1 MIDNILIIEDEKAI
15 QSVLYEL
22 LTEAGYRVTLANDGL
37 EGLSQFEKQYFS
49 LILLDIMMP
58 KIDGYAVCEI
68 IRKNSDIPIIML
80 TAMDEEEAQVKAF
93 ELQADDYI
101 TKPFSLK
108 LVLMRIEAVLRRTKE
123 KVENHN
129 IFISH
134 GIKLDTNRHT
144 VEVNGKEIN
153 LTQLEFDILEVFMKH
168 RNQVLTRDNLINQVW
183 GFLFDS
189 ITQATVHKNYL
200 QPDFLHFAILF
211 VLESLG
217 TFVTVLVCSGAIL
230 SLKPKEILTKMS

>member
-144 VEVNGKEIN
+144 VEVN
-153 LTQLEFDILEVFMKH
+153 

-183 GFLFDS
+183 GYDFTGDEKAVNIHVMNLRRKLD
-189 ITQATVHKNYL
+189 IDCIQTVRGVGYK
-200 QPDFLHFAILF
+200 F
-211 VLESLG
+211 ES
-217 TFVTVLVCSGAIL
+217 
-230 SLKPKEILTKMS
+230 ED

>member
-108 LVLMRIEAVLRRTKE
+108 LVLMRIQREQQSRLSHQMVFLR
-123 KVENHN
+123 
-129 IFISH
+129 
-134 GIKLDTNRHT
+134 T
-144 VEVNGKEIN
+144 V
-153 LTQLEFDILEVFMKH
+153 
-168 RNQVLTRDNLINQVW
+168 
-183 GFLFDS
+183 
-189 ITQATVHKNYL
+189 
-200 QPDFLHFAILF
+200 AIL
-211 VLESLG
+211 
-217 TFVTVLVCSGAIL
+217 IWKD
-230 SLKPKEILTKMS
+230 LKSFIAEEMKN

>member
-80 TAMDEEEAQVKAF
+80 TAMDEEEAQIRAF
-93 ELQADDYI
+93 ELQVDDYI

-108 LVLMRIEAVLRRTKE
+108 LVLMRIEVVLIRIIE
-123 KVENHN
+123 KSE
-129 IFISH
+129 
-134 GIKLDTNRHT
+134 K
-144 VEVNGKEIN
+144 
-153 LTQLEFDILEVFMKH
+153 
-168 RNQVLTRDNLINQVW
+168 
-183 GFLFDS
+183 
-189 ITQATVHKNYL
+189 
-200 QPDFLHFAILF
+200 
-211 VLESLG
+211 
-217 TFVTVLVCSGAIL
+217 
-230 SLKPKEILTKMS
+230 

>member
-1 MIDNILIIEDEKAI
+1 MEGQKILIVEDDADI
-15 QSVLYEL
+15 SGL
-22 LTEAGYRVTLANDGL
+22 LVKIMEGAGYQVRQAFSGTEALFCMERELPDCVLLDLMLPGMTGEAVLDQIR
-37 EGLSQFEKQYFS
+37 QKQKKEMPV
-49 LILLDIMMP
+49 LILSAKVSVQD
-58 KIDGYAVCEI
+58 K
-68 IRKNSDIPIIML
+68 
-80 TAMDEEEAQVKAF
+80 VK
-93 ELQADDYI
+93 LLRLGADDYI

-183 GFLFDS
+183 GYDFTGDEKAVNIHVMNLRRKLD
-189 ITQATVHKNYL
+189 IDCIQTVRGVGYK
-200 QPDFLHFAILF
+200 F
-211 VLESLG
+211 ES
-217 TFVTVLVCSGAIL
+217 
-230 SLKPKEILTKMS
+230 ED

>member
-1 MIDNILIIEDEKAI
+1 MLFKINIIDDEKNLNDLVRTYLEKEGY
-15 QSVLYEL
+15 SVCSFYTYDEALLHKDDDVHLWLIDIMLDKASGFEL
-22 LTEAGYRVTLANDGL
+22 FNEIKASKPKMPIIFMSARDQEFDRIIGL
-37 EGLSQFEKQYFS
+37 EKGS
-49 LILLDIMMP
+49 
-58 KIDGYAVCEI
+58 
-68 IRKNSDIPIIML
+68 
-80 TAMDEEEAQVKAF
+80 
-93 ELQADDYI
+93 DDYI

-183 GFLFDS
+183 G
-189 ITQATVHKNYL
+189 Y
-200 QPDFLHFAILF
+200 DFTGDEKAVNIHVMNLRRKLDIDCIQTIRGVGYKF
-211 VLESLG
+211 ES
-217 TFVTVLVCSGAIL
+217 
-230 SLKPKEILTKMS
+230 ED

>member
-183 GFLFDS
+183 GYDFTGDEKAVNINVMNLRRKLD
-189 ITQATVHKNYL
+189 IDCIQTVRGVGYK
-200 QPDFLHFAILF
+200 F
-211 VLESLG
+211 ES
-217 TFVTVLVCSGAIL
+217 
-230 SLKPKEILTKMS
+230 ED

>member
-1 MIDNILIIEDEKAI
+1 MILIIDDDSAVRSSLSFMLKR
-15 QSVLYEL
+15 
-22 LTEAGYRVTLANDGL
+22 AGYEAYEAENGEQAL
-37 EGLSQFEKQYFS
+37 EIYEREGGDFDVAV
-49 LILLDIMMP
+49 LDIMMP

-183 GFLFDS
+183 GYDFTGDEKAVNIHVMNLRRKLD
-189 ITQATVHKNYL
+189 IDCIQTVRGVGYK
-200 QPDFLHFAILF
+200 F
-211 VLESLG
+211 ES
-217 TFVTVLVCSGAIL
+217 
-230 SLKPKEILTKMS
+230 ED

>member
-1 MIDNILIIEDEKAI
+1 MNYTILIADDEPEIRTLLRLYLENENYQIIEAENGKQA
-15 QSVLYEL
+15 LEL
-22 LTEAGYRVTLANDGL
+22 LKKEHVDLC
-37 EGLSQFEKQYFS
+37 
-49 LILLDIMMP
+49 LLDIMMP

-183 GFLFDS
+183 GYDFTGDEKAVNIHVMNLRRKLD
-189 ITQATVHKNYL
+189 IDCIQTVRGVGYK
-200 QPDFLHFAILF
+200 F
-211 VLESLG
+211 ES
-217 TFVTVLVCSGAIL
+217 
-230 SLKPKEILTKMS
+230 ED